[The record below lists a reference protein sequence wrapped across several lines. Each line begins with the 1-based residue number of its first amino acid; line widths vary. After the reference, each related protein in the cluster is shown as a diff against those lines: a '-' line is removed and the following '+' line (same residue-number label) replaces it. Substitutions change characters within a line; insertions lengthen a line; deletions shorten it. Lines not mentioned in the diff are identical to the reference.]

1 MLRLVDIKNWLV
13 KLDVKTVAEI
23 NKMSIMELHNLKV
36 KELFSKG
43 YVVADHFYIGKL
55 DNKKQKSIGVYQL
68 QTTNPNIAVSGLKN
82 TKCKE
87 KTVSILI
94 HWNNN
99 ADETEVKALELY
111 YKFMNAR
118 NFYITN
124 NILVNYIDLLVPE
137 PIDVGTD
144 SSNIYER
151 VIQARFYYKEVD

>member
-1 MLRLVDIKNWLV
+1 MLRLVDIKNWLI

-23 NKMSIMELHNLKV
+23 NKMSVREIHNLKV

-68 QTTNPNIAVSGLKN
+68 QTTNSNIAVGGLDN
-82 TKCKE
+82 TKIKE

-99 ADETEVKALELY
+99 ADETELKALELY

-118 NFYITN
+118 NFNITD
-124 NILVNYIDLLVPE
+124 NILVNYIELLVPE
-137 PIDVGTD
+137 PVDVGTD

-151 VIQARFYYKEVD
+151 VIQARFYYEEVD

>member
-1 MLRLVDIKNWLV
+1 MLRLVDIKNWLI

-23 NKMSIMELHNLKV
+23 NKMLVREIHNLKV

-68 QTTNPNIAVSGLKN
+68 QTTNSNIAVGGLDN
-82 TKCKE
+82 TKIKE

-99 ADETEVKALELY
+99 ADETELKALELY

-118 NFYITN
+118 NFNITD
-124 NILVNYIDLLVPE
+124 NILVNYIELLVPE
-137 PIDVGTD
+137 PVDVGTD

-151 VIQARFYYKEVD
+151 VIQAKFYYKESE

>member
-1 MLRLVDIKNWLV
+1 MLRLVDIKNWLI

-23 NKMSIMELHNLKV
+23 NKMSVREIHNLKV

-43 YVVADHFYIGKL
+43 YVVADNFYIGKL

-68 QTTNPNIAVSGLKN
+68 QTTNSNIAVGGLDN
-82 TKCKE
+82 TKIKE

-99 ADETEVKALELY
+99 ADETELKALELY

-118 NFYITN
+118 NFNITD
-124 NILVNYIDLLVPE
+124 NILVNYIELLVPE
-137 PIDVGTD
+137 PVDVGTD

-151 VIQARFYYKEVD
+151 VIQAKFYYKESE

>member
-1 MLRLVDIKNWLV
+1 MLRLVDIKNWLI

-23 NKMSIMELHNLKV
+23 NKMSVRKIHNLKV

-68 QTTNPNIAVSGLKN
+68 QTTNSNIAVGGLDN
-82 TKCKE
+82 TKIKE

-99 ADETEVKALELY
+99 ADETELKALELY

-118 NFYITN
+118 NFNITD
-124 NILVNYIDLLVPE
+124 NILVNYIELLVPE
-137 PIDVGTD
+137 PVDVGTD

-151 VIQARFYYKEVD
+151 VIQAKFYYKESE